1 MHTTI
6 QRELNA
12 NIDYLAANPMELS
25 NPQPGLPSSNDKQS
39 DTQLHQLK
47 KTASAQSQ
55 DLIASGKVGGIINN
69 NIPNGECKKC
79 GWVKDR
85 RVVAQ
90 FEEKTKTVVDN
101 STCVSCNQKIAQQ
114 QKMIIRN
121 EHLQNMFK
129 AQLASQYTPS
139 TDRQTVQC

>member
-1 MHTTI
+1 
-6 QRELNA
+6 
-12 NIDYLAANPMELS
+12 
-25 NPQPGLPSSNDKQS
+25 
-39 DTQLHQLK
+39 
-47 KTASAQSQ
+47 
-55 DLIASGKVGGIINN
+55 VGGIINN